1 MKGGYIFYP
10 NVGMPKKAKWLAVH
24 SDGRIHL
31 FAKKPSKDRSG
42 YWQMKLPGYNEPA
55 DLLPGIFKAG
65 MLYRLVP
72 RETMKEFM
80 DKEVNQRPRVIT
92 KARASQVS
100 EMML

>member
-10 NVGMPKKAKWLAVH
+10 NTGMPKKAKWLAVH
-24 SDGRIHL
+24 SDGRVHL

-72 RETMKEFM
+72 IEKLPPSKRNPIKINCVGK
-80 DKEVNQRPRVIT
+80 DDSVYV
-92 KARASQVS
+92 
-100 EMML
+100 